1 MIFLPAFIKSHL
13 QPRFANTGCCAN
25 RSVNSVGLSRPVVQ
39 TCYSVFYGRRPAL
52 LQDGKIFL
60 GKSVKPEYLHLN
72 LANRHG
78 LITGATGTGKT
89 VTLQV
94 LAEGF
99 SDAGVPVFAAD
110 IKGDLSGI
118 AVAGESKD
126 FIVKR
131 LEDVGLLEFTPK
143 SYPTV
148 MWDVFGEQGHPIR
161 ATVTDLGPLLLARLL
176 ELNDVQEGVLNIMFR
191 VAQDENMAMLDLKDL
206 RSMARHVSE
215 RSKELSSKYGN
226 VASASVGAIQRRL
239 LVLEEQGANQFFG
252 EPGVDIADFMRTTYD
267 GRGVVNLLAAD
278 KLFQNPRLYATFLL
292 WLLTKLWQELPEVGD
307 QPKPKL
313 VFFFDEAH
321 LLFDEAPKA
330 LLERVEQVARLI
342 RSKGVGIYF
351 ITQNPL
357 DVPDSVSSQLG
368 NRVQHALRAYT
379 PKEQRAVRAAA
390 ETFRQNPDIDAEK
403 AILELTVGEAL
414 VSTLED
420 KGAPSIVQRTLI
432 RPPNGRIG
440 PLSAT
445 ERQDAISR
453 SPVQGKYEQA
463 LDRESAYELLQS
475 RAKDLAAKQA
485 AAEEDAKKKKG
496 SWAHVI
502 FGRGPRGGR
511 SLGEQVTRDIGR
523 SLMRRVLS
531 RGLNAVLKTFL
542 GGRR

>member
-1 MIFLPAFIKSHL
+1 
-13 QPRFANTGCCAN
+13 
-25 RSVNSVGLSRPVVQ
+25 
-39 TCYSVFYGRRPAL
+39 L
-52 LQDGKIFL
+52 LQDGKIFI
-60 GKSVKPEYLHLN
+60 GKSVKPEYLNLN

-89 VTLQV
+89 VSLQV

-99 SDAGVPVFAAD
+99 ADAGVPVFAAD

-118 AVAGESKD
+118 AVPGEAKD
-126 FIVKR
+126 FILKR
-131 LEDVGLLEFTPK
+131 IEQVGLPGFEPK
-143 SYPTV
+143 GYPTV

-161 ATVTDLGPLLLARLL
+161 ATVTDMGPLLLSRLL
-176 ELNDVQEGVLNIMFR
+176 ELNEVQEGVLNIMFR
-191 VAQDENMAMLDLKDL
+191 VAEDENMAMLDLDDL
-206 RSMARHVSE
+206 RSMATNVAE
-215 RSKELSSKYGN
+215 RRQELSGKYGN
-226 VASASVGAIQRRL
+226 VATASVGAIQRRL

-252 EPGVDIADFMRTTYD
+252 EPAVDIADFMRTTYD
-267 GRGVVNLLAAD
+267 GRGFVNLLAAD
-278 KLFQNPRLYATFLL
+278 KLFQNPRLYSTFLL
-292 WLLTKLWQELPEVGD
+292 WLLTRLWHELPEVGD
-307 QPKPKL
+307 PPKPKL

-342 RSKGVGIYF
+342 RSKGVGVFF

-403 AILELTVGEAL
+403 AILELKVGEAL
-414 VSTLED
+414 VSTLEE

-440 PLSAT
+440 PLSNS
-445 ERQDAISR
+445 ERQDVIGR
-453 SPVQGKYEQA
+453 SPIAGKYETPVN
-463 LDRESAYELLQS
+463 RESAYEILQKRTKELAEQ
-475 RAKDLAAKQA
+475 RAQA
-485 AAEEDAKKKKG
+485 EAEAEREKG
-496 SWAHVI
+496 SWANVI

-511 SLGEQVTRDIGR
+511 SLGEQVARDVGR
-523 SLMRRVLS
+523 SVMRRMISGVVRS
-531 RGLNAVLKTFL
+531 VLKGVL
-542 GGRR
+542 GR